1 VPGGIISVIPY
12 FAVNTVDRAL
22 FISIDITCIML
33 LIFGYC
39 KAIATRTTKTAALY
53 GSVQTLGIGT
63 LTAGVNHGIVRVVIK
78 GLGGTNGM
86 RRRAYFEESISSNI

>member
-1 VPGGIISVIPY
+1 MISY

-22 FISIDITCIML
+22 FIPIDITCIMI

-63 LTAGVNHGIVRVVIK
+63 LTAGVNHGIVRVVNK
-78 GLGGTNGM
+78 GLGGTNGTLKSI
-86 RRRAYFEESISSNI
+86 FEESISSNI

>member
-1 VPGGIISVIPY
+1 MIPY

-22 FISIDITCIML
+22 FVLIDITCIMI

-63 LTAGVNHGIVRVVIK
+63 LTAGVNHGIVRVVNK
-78 GLGGTNGM
+78 GLGGTNGTLKSI
-86 RRRAYFEESISSNI
+86 FEESISSNI